1 MLHAL
6 NRENFSYAYGIGD
19 SESGYLKQGMEFSE
33 LAKIDSNG
41 KVVQT
46 IFSSG
51 WLYKEIKKGGKECIF
66 SSSGQYAIFNPGV

>member
-51 WLYKEIKKGGKECIF
+51 
-66 SSSGQYAIFNPGV
+66 